1 MNKKFSA
8 RSIALAVEVAVAV
21 AVALASASAFAENAD
36 RTKEMVVQAV
46 TGEFDHGAGVYVITK
61 DVTITQGTLKVTGNK
76 GTVTRRANGTYMSS
90 LDGGPVCFRQRTEK
104 GDWAQGIADRAEHDN
119 ATGIVE
125 LIGNAKL
132 YVGDNEERAN
142 YILYNTQTSKAEA
155 RESKDRKTEGRGVT
169 FILPPAE
176 AEPPVAPVA
185 AGAAGSAVADAV
197 GKPPAKAAKA
207 PVVKTPNP
215 PKRNEPAFSRCA

>member
-1 MNKKFSA
+1 MQMNHKL
-8 RSIALAVEVAVAV
+8 LAVS
-21 AVALASASAFAENAD
+21 VALGLLCANVCAENAD

-76 GTVTRRANGTYMSS
+76 GTVTRRSNGTYASS

-125 LIGNAKL
+125 LFGNAKL

-169 FILPPAE
+169 FVLPPAE
-176 AEPPVAPVA
+176 AEPPTVSAASADLAASADVAT
-185 AGAAGSAVADAV
+185 
-197 GKPPAKAAKA
+197 KPAAKPVKA
-207 PVVKTPNP
+207 PIVKTPNP

>member
-1 MNKKFSA
+1 MNKKLSA
-8 RSIALAVEVAVAV
+8 AGVIMLLCANV
-21 AVALASASAFAENAD
+21 FAENAD
-36 RTKEMVVQAV
+36 RTKEMVVQAI

-76 GTVTRRANGTYMSS
+76 GTVTRRANGTYASS

-125 LIGNAKL
+125 LFGNAKL
-132 YVGDNEERAN
+132 YVGENEERAN
-142 YILYNTQTSKAEA
+142 YIVYNTQTSKAEA

-169 FILPPAE
+169 FVLPPAE
-176 AEPPVAPVA
+176 AEPSAPVA
-185 AGAAGSAVADAV
+185 TNAAAAAPGAADT
-197 GKPPAKAAKA
+197 AAKPAAKPGKA
-207 PVVKTPNP
+207 PIIKTPTP

>member
-1 MNKKFSA
+1 MNPTLF
-8 RSIALAVEVAVAV
+8 RIAVA
-21 AVALASASAFAENAD
+21 ATACATCALSTAAFAENAD

-46 TGEFDHGAGVYVITK
+46 LGEFDHGAGVYVITK

-76 GTVTRRANGTYMSS
+76 GTVTRRTNGSYASS
-90 LDGGPVCFRQRTEK
+90 LVGGPVCFRQRTEK

-125 LIGNAKL
+125 LFGNAKL
-132 YVGDNEERAN
+132 FVGDNEERAN
-142 YILYNTQTSKAEA
+142 YIVYNTQTSKAEA
-155 RESKDRKTEGRGVT
+155 RESKERTSEGRGVT
-169 FILPPAE
+169 FVLPPAP
-176 AEPPVAPVA
+176 ADTAPPEPAVVAGVA
-185 AGAAGSAVADAV
+185 ADGAA
-197 GKPPAKAAKA
+197 KPVVTPAPKAAK

>member
-1 MNKKFSA
+1 MNKKL
-8 RSIALAVEVAVAV
+8 LA
-21 AVALASASAFAENAD
+21 ASVVMLLCANVFAENAD
-36 RTKEMVVQAV
+36 RTKEMVVQAI

-76 GTVTRRANGTYMSS
+76 GTVTRRANGTYASS

-125 LIGNAKL
+125 LFGNAKL
-132 YVGDNEERAN
+132 YVGENEERAN
-142 YILYNTQTSKAEA
+142 YIVYNTQTSKAEA

-169 FILPPAE
+169 FVLPPVE
-176 AEPPVAPVA
+176 AEPPAPVA
-185 AGAAGSAVADAV
+185 TNAAAAAPGAADT
-197 GKPPAKAAKA
+197 AAKPAAKPGKA
-207 PVVKTPNP
+207 PIIKTPTP

>member
-1 MNKKFSA
+1 MNKELSA
-8 RSIALAVEVAVAV
+8 
-21 AVALASASAFAENAD
+21 ASVVVLLLCANVFAENAD
-36 RTKEMVVQAV
+36 RTKQMVVQAI

-76 GTVTRRANGTYMSS
+76 GTVTRRANGTYASS

-125 LIGNAKL
+125 LFGNAKL

-142 YILYNTQTSKAEA
+142 YIVYNTQTSKAEA

-169 FILPPAE
+169 FVLPPAE
-176 AEPPVAPVA
+176 AEPAPVA
-185 AGAAGSAVADAV
+185 VVAATATPGAADAAAQ
-197 GKPPAKAAKA
+197 PAAKPVKA
-207 PVVKTPNP
+207 PIIKTPNP

>member
-1 MNKKFSA
+1 MNKKLSA
-8 RSIALAVEVAVAV
+8 ASIVMLLCANV
-21 AVALASASAFAENAD
+21 FAENAD
-36 RTKEMVVQAV
+36 RTKEMVVQAI

-76 GTVTRRANGTYMSS
+76 GTVTRRANGTYASS
-90 LDGGPVCFRQRTEK
+90 LEGGPVCFRQRTEK

-125 LIGNAKL
+125 LFGNAKL

-169 FILPPAE
+169 FVLPPAE
-176 AEPPVAPVA
+176 ADPAPAPA
-185 AGAAGSAVADAV
+185 ATPAAAAPGATASGAADA
-197 GKPPAKAAKA
+197 AAKPAAKPVKA
-207 PVVKTPNP
+207 PIIKTPNP